1 MWYCSPGHRTPPC
14 RVLRGNGNKVAGSSV
29 GGSAA
34 ARRGSLGLQ
43 PEESTRRRGGGT
55 LLCVALSLKREK
67 IWLAAKDP
75 P

>member
-1 MWYCSPGHRTPPC
+1 MGHFDAGG
-14 RVLRGNGNKVAGSSV
+14 VVFEEDGSANKVAGLSL

-43 PEESTRRRGGGT
+43 PEESTQRRGGGT
-55 LLCVALSLKREK
+55 LLYSALSLKPEK